1 MTLTRISV
9 REVRSRS
16 WKDGDVADDDYS
28 TVTIHNSNN
37 KFSSISRIFL
47 RTSENLKRDC
57 RPSSTDGHKLAKI
70 CSNPKTTKN
79 VPRMS
84 VNWSEIDPDGR
95 RCGEYSLAIHSSM
108 PVNHLRYHWCWLE
121 ESPSQNRTAFQQL
134 LLFSPPVHNPSH
146 HRRRGIKN
154 VQELVLKPPY
164 IRCPR
169 WI

>member
-1 MTLTRISV
+1 MAWGVTASECIIASILVSKRKTANEWDRENNSSQHRMMTLTRISV

-47 RTSENLKRDC
+47 RTSENLKWDC
-57 RPSSTDGHKLAKI
+57 RPSSTDGHTLAKI

-108 PVNHLRYHWCWLE
+108 PVNHLRYHWC
-121 ESPSQNRTAFQQL
+121 
-134 LLFSPPVHNPSH
+134 
-146 HRRRGIKN
+146 
-154 VQELVLKPPY
+154 
-164 IRCPR
+164 
-169 WI
+169 